1 MTTTSPCPPGGW
13 ENYFHPPSGSPSMHG
28 KCYQRLTDNRY
39 GYTFQMCQEGCERIG
54 GKMPC
59 LRSQDES
66 TFVHDVME
74 MNSGCCTPG
83 VDTSCCTWIGFRQAR
98 DGQPYQWVDASCQ
111 STYTQWGP
119 DEPNNWGGF
128 NEDCAMMGA
137 SSNFGESD
145 WSDNICGTLTACLC
159 EKETVL
165 MVQAPTPPS

>member
-1 MTTTSPCPPGGW
+1 
-13 ENYFHPPSGSPSMHG
+13 MHG

-98 DGQPYQWVDASCQ
+98 TASRIQWVDAVLNRRIRSGGRTSPTTGAV
-111 STYTQWGP
+111 STR
-119 DEPNNWGGF
+119 
-128 NEDCAMMGA
+128 
-137 SSNFGESD
+137 
-145 WSDNICGTLTACLC
+145 TAR
-159 EKETVL
+159 
-165 MVQAPTPPS
+165 